1 MRTMRHLYCL
11 ALLCLTA
18 GFPALLANGPGVQ
31 IELQGRIPREVDQG
45 KITIRKAAALDLDF
59 AGNLYIIDRGRHQL
73 LKFSPA
79 GELIDQVGGF
89 GQSAE
94 QFDDPRDVDAHTT
107 LDVFVADYNNNRVVR
122 FDKNLNFLNA
132 LTSQWPDPYNFQQ
145 VISLAVSS
153 QYDLFLLEE
162 SAKRIIKFSR
172 FSEPTAAFGGIY
184 ETFGQLLEPV
194 QMCIDGSQRLFVSD
208 PAQSAVVVFDYLGNF
223 VSNLSHPDLNAPA
236 GMCWGE
242 DQHLYVVNRGT
253 AEIFVFSKTLAF
265 RGLISLKNY
274 VDEIVDV
281 GLQQEQNQPSKRL
294 YALTRNGCLVFR
306 VTETPK

>member
-1 MRTMRHLYCL
+1 MRKVRQLRL
-11 ALLCLTA
+11 LVLLCLA
-18 GFPALLANGPGVQ
+18 GFPALPADGPGVT
-31 IELQGRIPREVDQG
+31 IELQERIPREADQA

-89 GQSAE
+89 GQAAE

-132 LTSQWPDPYNFQQ
+132 LNSQWPDPYRFEQ

-162 SAKRIIKFSR
+162 SAGRVIKFSR

-208 PAQSAVVVFDYLGNF
+208 PAQGAVIVFDYLGNY
-223 VSNLSHPDLNAPA
+223 VSSLTHPDLAAPA

-242 DQHLYVVNRGT
+242 DQQLYVVNRGT
-253 AEIFVFSKTLAF
+253 ADIFVFSKTLAF
-265 RGLISLKNY
+265 RGLISLKAY
-274 VDEIVDV
+274 ADEIIDV
-281 GLQQEQNQPSKRL
+281 ALKQEQNQPSKRL
-294 YALTRNGCLVFR
+294 YALTRNHCLVFR
-306 VTETPK
+306 VNETAK

>member
-1 MRTMRHLYCL
+1 MQRFKQLSLLTLLYL
-11 ALLCLTA
+11 AA
-18 GFPALLANGPGVQ
+18 GFPALLANGPGV
-31 IELQGRIPREVDQG
+31 ELEPLGRIPREVDQEH
-45 KITIRKAAALDLDF
+45 ITIRKAAALDLDF
-59 AGNLYIIDRGRHQL
+59 AGNIYIIDRGRHQL

-79 GELIDQVGGF
+79 GELVDQVGGF
-89 GQSAE
+89 GQAAE

-132 LTSQWPDPYNFQQ
+132 LSSQWPDPYHFEQ

-162 SAKRIIKFSR
+162 NAKRVIKFSR

-208 PAQSAVVVFDYLGNF
+208 PAQGAVVVFDYLGNF
-223 VSNLSHPDLNAPA
+223 VSSLTHPDLAAPA

-242 DQHLYVVNRGT
+242 DQRLYVVNRGT
-253 AEIFVFSKTLAF
+253 ADIFVFSKTLAF
-265 RGLISLKNY
+265 RNRISLKEY
-274 VDEIVDV
+274 GDEIIDV
-281 GLQQEQNQPSKRL
+281 GLKQEQNQPAKRL
-294 YALTRNGCLVFR
+294 YALTRNRCLIFR
-306 VTETPK
+306 VSETPK